1 MCDFIGFYPAGRD
14 LSMHEYW
21 TLMADIRNYCRVAPV
36 NNKAPRPVH
45 ETGFTQSRSESGTI
59 LTGDQEQCNYK
70 FSKTNLGL

>member
-21 TLMADIRNYCRVAPV
+21 ALMADIRNYCRVAPV

-45 ETGFTQSRSESGTI
+45 DDLPSEIPLESGTI
-59 LTGDQEQCNYK
+59 LMGDQEQCNYK